1 MMGILIYNASN
12 HLLPDIVY
20 QVDANENIDSNLCI
34 KLGRFFELTEKN
46 DNDDLTQHE
55 ELELKKAFLE
65 IYEELLPYNE
75 LSYVALKDTI
85 VNVVDYL

>member
-1 MMGILIYNASN
+1 M
-12 HLLPDIVY
+12 PDVIY

-34 KLGRFFELTEKN
+34 KLGKFFELIERI

-55 ELELKKAFLE
+55 ELKLKKAFLG
-65 IYEELLPYNE
+65 IYEEALPYNE